1 MSRRSSAAA
10 YRVPAVLAVGSLVG
24 LVAALIG
31 DGVMDWVSWL
41 LLGGLLGVTV
51 WSLARRRMPAK
62 ESTKRR

>member
-10 YRVPAVLAVGSLVG
+10 YRVPALLAVGSVVG

-41 LLGGLLGVTV
+41 LLGGLLGVTI
-51 WSLARRRMPAK
+51 WALALRRMPGK
-62 ESTKRR
+62 QPTKPR